1 MLTNNKHKKAF
12 HSFLFIFPSI
22 VGVAFFSIIPIAYSI
37 YISLSNSKGSTISI
51 ENYVKLLNDDV
62 YITTLLNS
70 LKFVSIIVPIILV
83 SSIFISA
90 LLFQMQNNK
99 LRNVLISIFY
109 LPCITSPVA
118 YSLFFKQLAY
128 SDGLLSNIIKSITN
142 SDEAFNILQN
152 ELGAKIYISLICVW
166 AWSGFYIIIL
176 FSAMENIDPNIY
188 IAAKLDGAKAI
199 RIFRII
205 ILPIVRPVLILI
217 TLLAVCS
224 TFQLYVEISLLTKGG
239 PGVSTYTLSYYLY
252 RKTFT
257 YVADYGYSSAIGVS
271 ILLIN
276 AFFSIIVLKIR
287 QGKE

>member
-1 MLTNNKHKKAF
+1 MAKRLEVNHVSFSYENN
-12 HSFLFIFPSI
+12 LQ
-22 VGVAFFSIIPIAYSI
+22 VLDD
-37 YISLSNSKGSTISI
+37 ISLDAG
-51 ENYVKLLNDDV
+51 EGDFVVLLGASGCGK
-62 YITTLLNS
+62 TTLL
-70 LKFVSIIVPIILV
+70 
-83 SSIFISA
+83 
-90 LLFQMQNNK
+90 
-99 LRNVLISIFY
+99 
-109 LPCITSPVA
+109 
-118 YSLFFKQLAY
+118 
-128 SDGLLSNIIKSITN
+128 NIIKSITN